1 MPQPGSAVRGD
12 RGRRHSASSAMP
24 RYKTAQADPGT
35 GTLPRRYD
43 QLGWRTPQA
52 SFACSTILVGSLDPL
67 VAVLRLTKNCW
78 CPHWVKPTRAPR
90 FMLLRN
96 TR

>member
-1 MPQPGSAVRGD
+1 
-12 RGRRHSASSAMP
+12 MP
-24 RYKTAQADPGT
+24 RYKTALAEPGT

-67 VAVLRLTKNCW
+67 VAVLRLTKNLLVSALGQADQSA
-78 CPHWVKPTRAPR
+78 PVHASQEYSVKTR
-90 FMLLRN
+90 M
-96 TR
+96 